1 MPYSCHLG
9 LMSGTSMD
17 GIDAVAARFD
27 QDTPQLLAASHTP
40 YPETLTRELEQ
51 LITGGGQVDL
61 PKLLEL
67 DYRIAD
73 AFASVARKLV
83 ETLPANVHVEAI
95 GSHGQTIYHLPD
107 GPTPNTL
114 QLGNPALIVERTGL
128 TTIADWRRRDMA
140 AGGQGAPLAPA
151 FHCHFLRS
159 EHDIAVLNLGGIA
172 NITVI
177 PGHYSAAPPVGFDT
191 GPANTLLDGWT
202 ALHTGRRYDD
212 KGRWAASG
220 TVSPT
225 LLEHLLNDPYFSLPP
240 PKSTGREHFHL
251 GWLEQI
257 LSTMPTTTPPPA
269 DVAATLVELTAHSV
283 RKAMEIFDK
292 TLQIEKLLVCGGGVH
307 NDYLMQRLAT
317 TLAPINVSST
327 ETAGIDPDYM
337 EAMAFAWFANRTLAG
352 LPIETSAFTGASGDR
367 VLGAVYAA

>member
-17 GIDAVAARFD
+17 GVDAVAARFD
-27 QDTPQLLAASHTP
+27 QHTPQLLAASHTP
-40 YPETLTRELEQ
+40 YPEALARELEQ
-51 LITGGGQVDL
+51 LVTGGGQVDL

-73 AFASVARKLV
+73 AFASAASKLI
-83 ETLPANVHVEAI
+83 ETLPADAHAEAI

-114 QLGNPALIVERTGL
+114 QLGNPALIAERTGL

-140 AGGQGAPLAPA
+140 AGGQGAPLAPT
-151 FHCHFLRS
+151 FHCHYLRS

-177 PGHYSAAPPVGFDT
+177 PGHHSEAPPVGFDT
-191 GPANTLLDGWT
+191 GPANTLLDSWT
-202 ALHTGRRYDD
+202 ALHTDRRYDD

-220 TVSPT
+220 SVSPA
-225 LLEHLLNDPYFSLPP
+225 LLDHLLGDPYFSLPP

-251 GWLEQI
+251 DWLQRI
-257 LSTMPTTTPPPA
+257 LSTTPVTPRPA
-269 DVAATLVELTAHSV
+269 DVAATLVELTVHSV
-283 RKAMEIFDK
+283 RKAMETFDK
-292 TLQIEKLLVCGGGVH
+292 MLRIEKLLVCGGGVH
-307 NDYLMQRLAT
+307 NDYLMQRLAA
-317 TLAPINVSST
+317 TLAPIEVSST

-337 EAMAFAWFANRTLAG
+337 EAMAFAWFASKTLAG
-352 LPIETSAFTGASGDR
+352 QPIETSAFTGASGDR